1 MSIEGRLADWIPA
14 RVISRSRTE
23 RVVKALGRR
32 ISEQGDMH
40 IRVSRHTMK
49 VLMRA
54 LGMGEWDEGCDDF
67 RKVDALAL
75 DMLRHLVERNM

>member
-1 MSIEGRLADWIPA
+1 MAQN
-14 RVISRSRTE
+14 RTD

-32 ISEQGDMH
+32 IARQGDMH

-54 LGMGEWDEGCDDF
+54 LGMGEWDAGCDDF
-67 RKVDALAL
+67 REVDALAL
-75 DMLRHLVERNM
+75 DMLRHLVERKM